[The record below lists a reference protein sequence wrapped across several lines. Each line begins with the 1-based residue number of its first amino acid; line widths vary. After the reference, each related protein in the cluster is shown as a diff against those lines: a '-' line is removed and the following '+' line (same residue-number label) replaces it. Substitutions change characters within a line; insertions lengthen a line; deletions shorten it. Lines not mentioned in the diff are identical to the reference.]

1 MKPGD
6 SNFGIE
12 SKDNAGSL
20 TTIESGQPT
29 TQTYLNIKPVTYRA
43 FYSQFA
49 KALAG
54 QGQVPVPPETPKD
67 VIRLIELARLSSK
80 EERTLYT
87 RERYVEIDG

>member
-6 SNFGIE
+6 SGFGVE
-12 SKDNAGSL
+12 SKDHAGIL
-20 TTIESGQPT
+20 TTMESGQPT
-29 TQTYLNIKPVTYRA
+29 TQTHLNVEPVTYRA

-54 QGQVPVPPETPKD
+54 QGEVPVPPETPKD

-87 RERYVEIDG
+87 REHFAEIDG

>member
-6 SNFGIE
+6 SGFGVE
-12 SKDNAGSL
+12 SKDHAGIL
-20 TTIESGQPT
+20 TTMESGQPT
-29 TQTYLNIKPVTYRA
+29 TQTHLNMEPVTYRA

-54 QGQVPVPPETPKD
+54 QGEVPVPPETPKD

-87 RERYVEIDG
+87 REHFADIDG